1 MSRRDEI
8 ADDLEEILEKI
19 EELLF
24 DARELVDEAG
34 GMAAQRAH
42 SYWIAHMDSA
52 LNNEDWYSLQYTIN
66 ELREED

>member
-1 MSRRDEI
+1 MTRDEI
-8 ADDLEEILEKI
+8 ADDLEEIKEKM

-34 GMAAQRAH
+34 GSAAARANA
-42 SYWIAHMDSA
+42 YWLAHMDSA

-66 ELREED
+66 ELRKED

>member
-8 ADDLEEILEKI
+8 ADDLEEIKEKI

-34 GMAAQRAH
+34 GGASSRAH
-42 SYWIAHMDSA
+42 NYWIAHMDNA
-52 LNNEDWYSLQYTIN
+52 LNNESWFSMLETIR
-66 ELREED
+66 ELRLED